1 MKRYV
6 GRRKRL
12 QPSQDDQLGDV
23 TAKKDTIKQA
33 FVKLLAERAPA
44 AMIWHDLAPHHS
56 FQWPEWSQNAFSKER
71 KEWLALSQLTMTS
84 DDAEVRHWGRFARL
98 AANRIAQGAWQSP
111 LAPWHTLRSAFFTLW
126 LLDIQGQ
133 DIAWERVC
141 SHAADW
147 LHSLTEQ
154 RGGDVFAR
162 AQLRGEADDFQRWLG
177 MVAATQDGVGQVVAS
192 LAAAVDDY
200 VAQID
205 QRDMCPVDVPWATS
219 AHVNAW
225 EWHNRRIL
233 YEIPGFTPVP
243 VMSIKWLT
251 EHFPSAIFPA
261 DTNERIPQYVLVPA
275 LDRSSWVRFTPEP
288 TVFFGPNAQGSIIL
302 SQLYLRWVQQYRYDR
317 VSFVLTPS
325 PIFESVLY
333 VLVTYLP
340 EETSKALSLWK
351 QRWRNLVD
359 ALALADAWMWLEG
372 AEPKR
377 AQEWLKSLLGDDRAT
392 AWVLR
397 LKTDPSHFLVVHDL
411 AEHILEESKGMGYEW
426 AGFARGPIDYL
437 LP

>member
-1 MKRYV
+1 MMRYV
-6 GRRKRL
+6 GRPKRL

-71 KEWLALSQLTMTS
+71 KDWLALSQLTMTS
-84 DDAEVRHWGRFARL
+84 DDQEVRHWGRFARL

-111 LAPWHTLRSAFFTLW
+111 LAPLHTLRSSFFTLW
-126 LLDIQGQ
+126 LLDTQGE
-133 DIAWERVC
+133 DIAWDRVC
-141 SHAADW
+141 TLAADW
-147 LHSLTEQ
+147 LHNLIEQ
-154 RGGDVFAR
+154 RGGDIFAR
-162 AQLRGEADDFQRWLG
+162 AQLQGEADDFKRWLRT
-177 MVAATQDGVGQVVAS
+177 VAAAKDGLDQLVEPLAVA
-192 LAAAVDDY
+192 LDDY

-205 QRDMCPVDVPWATS
+205 KRAMCPVDVPWATS

-233 YEIPGFTPVP
+233 YEIPSFSPVP
-243 VMSIKWLT
+243 VMSVKSLT
-251 EHFPSAIFPA
+251 EDFPRAIWPQEM
-261 DTNERIPQYVLVPA
+261 DKTIPQYVLVPA
-275 LDRSSWVRFTPEP
+275 LERSSWVRFTPEP

-302 SQLYLRWVQQYRYDR
+302 SQLYLWWVQQCRHDR
-317 VSFVLTPS
+317 INFVVTPS

-340 EETSKALSLWK
+340 EEVSKGLTLWK
-351 QRWRNLVD
+351 QKWRNTVD

-372 AEPKR
+372 AEPDVVQ
-377 AQEWLKSLLGDDRAT
+377 AWLKPLLGDDRAT

-397 LKTDPSHFLVVHDL
+397 LKTDPSYFLVVHSL
-411 AEHILEESKGMGYEW
+411 AEQILEESLAKGYEW
-426 AGFARGPIDYL
+426 PGFTRGPIDYL